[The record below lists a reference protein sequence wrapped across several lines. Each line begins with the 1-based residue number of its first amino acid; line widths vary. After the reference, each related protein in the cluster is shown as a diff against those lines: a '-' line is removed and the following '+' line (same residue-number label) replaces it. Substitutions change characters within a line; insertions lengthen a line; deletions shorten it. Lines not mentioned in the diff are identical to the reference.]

1 MYDSI
6 KGAYDLGFNGLVDS
20 GTFLVDSTSAA
31 TLKAGDFVAL
41 TGDYTC
47 GFGSANGTILG
58 RVVVV
63 EGYDMLSADGKVATV
78 KRRCSFEDVALSATT
93 TYRPT
98 AYGDLIAVDGAGKIQ
113 KLQNLTVDTTNGIAQ
128 KRTNAFALAVDTT
141 NAVATIWLD

>member
-1 MYDSI
+1 MYSGYTD
-6 KGAYDLGFNGLVDS
+6 AYDLGFDGLVDS

-98 AYGDLIAVDGAGKIQ
+98 SYGDLIAVDGAGKIQ
-113 KLQNLTVDTTNGIAQ
+113 KLQNLTVDTTNGIVQ

>member
-98 AYGDLIAVDGAGKIQ
+98 SYGDLIAVDGAGKIQ

-141 NAVATIWLD
+141 NAVATIWID